1 MNTCS
6 LCWHLLTL
14 VGHLPEELIIK
25 ILFHFGGLRHPNVS
39 LLLHATR
46 DDNCEIMQTLP
57 FSQSIYKFYLNKQKY
72 NTLFGIDIVNY
83 TNNKQYQ
90 YYKHYD
96 SYIHYDD
103 PGCFIPRQFGRL
115 YYTIL
120 NDDQTVVTTKQIKW
134 KLKTRQ
140 QLFKNK
146 IIQYLN

>member
-14 VGHLPEELIIK
+14 VGDLPEELIIK

-39 LLLHATR
+39 LLLDATR
-46 DDNCEIMQTLP
+46 DENCEIMRKLP
-57 FSQSIYKFYLNKQKY
+57 FSKSIYKFYLNKEKY
-72 NTLFGIDIVNY
+72 QHLFGIDIVNY
-83 TNNKQYQ
+83 SNNKQYE
-90 YYKHYD
+90 YYRHYKYNKN
-96 SYIHYDD
+96 YIHYDD

-134 KLKTRQ
+134 KLKTSQ
-140 QLFKNK
+140 NEFKNK
-146 IIQYLN
+146 IT